1 MKSTVRAFVL
11 SLFVAALV
19 GCDNEAPTPSPAP
32 APTPVSEP
40 PPPSPP
46 PPAPLRDLSGTWS
59 GSIEFNPSSVR
70 PSCPIRADIQV
81 PLTQFSQTKFSGTT
95 TTPVQCYERLKLTG
109 ELGGN
114 VEGARLTMQLWT
126 YGGDERIAL
135 PMHGTASSTKLEVS
149 RRFNHTEGYPIAIHL
164 AR

>member
-1 MKSTVRAFVL
+1 MKSTVRALAL

-19 GCDNEAPTPSPAP
+19 GCDNDAPTPSPTP
-32 APTPVSEP
+32 VPTPVQQ
-40 PPPSPP
+40 PS
-46 PPAPLRDLSGTWS
+46 PPAPLRDLTGTWS

-81 PLTQFSQTKFSGTT
+81 PLTQGSQTKFTGTT
-95 TTPVQCYERLKLTG
+95 TPIQCYEELKLKG

-114 VEGARLTMQLWT
+114 VDPTGLTIQLWS
-126 YGGDERIAL
+126 GGEEKVGL
-135 PMHGTASSTKLEVS
+135 PMRGTASSTKLEVS